1 MFQCSRR
8 AGRISLWA
16 LSSTCELAFGFS
28 PCPNDTFAFWAAVS
42 GALGPRDVRLKIGA
56 IADIESLNQRAV
68 LGKGERLS
76 VTKLSLPALAAV
88 TDDYAVLSAGAALGF
103 GCGPLVVGRGDAPE
117 IASLEDLRGRR
128 IATPG
133 RNTTARLLFQIF
145 APEQCELVD
154 TGFDQVMPMVAAGE
168 CDAGLIIHECRF
180 TYPQLGLVELADLGQ
195 LWEERFGLPLPLGVI
210 AMQREFGRAL
220 FDEVADILR
229 ESVEH
234 ARQCPE
240 APRAF
245 VREHAQELDDAVC
258 DQHIGLYVN
267 DFSVEL
273 GEAGRGAIDAL
284 LQTGRQAGLLPEGAG
299 PWWRSR

>member
-8 AGRISLWA
+8 LGPIRLWA

-42 GALGPRDVRLKIGA
+42 GALAPGDVQLEIGA

-68 LGKGERLS
+68 RGGDSRLP
-76 VTKLSLPALAAV
+76 VTKLSLPALSAV

-103 GCGPLVVGRGDAPE
+103 GCGPLVVSRRDAPE
-117 IASLEDLRGRR
+117 ISTLEDLGGRR

-145 APEQCELVD
+145 APNSCELID
-154 TGFDQVMPMVAAGE
+154 TGFEQVMPMVAAGE

-180 TYPQLGLVELADLGQ
+180 TYPQMGLLELADLGQ
-195 LWEERFGLPLPLGVI
+195 LWEDRFGLPLPLGVI
-210 AMQREFGRAL
+210 AMQRAQGRER
-220 FDEVADILR
+220 FDEVARVLR
-229 ESVEH
+229 ASVAF
-234 ARQCPE
+234 ARQHPE
-240 APRAF
+240 APREF
-245 VREHAQELDDAVC
+245 IRQHAQELDDAVC

-267 DFSVEL
+267 DFSVDL
-273 GEAGRGAIDAL
+273 GETGCRAIDTL
-284 LQTGRQAGLLPEGAG
+284 LQTGRQAGLLPDGAG
-299 PWWRSR
+299 PWWGDR